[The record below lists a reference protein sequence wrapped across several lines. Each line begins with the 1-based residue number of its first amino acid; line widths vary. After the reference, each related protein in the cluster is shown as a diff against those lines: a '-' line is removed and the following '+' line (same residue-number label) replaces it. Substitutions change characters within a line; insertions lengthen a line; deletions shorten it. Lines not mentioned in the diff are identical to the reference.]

1 MHARTRLTRAATIA
15 AFAPV
20 LWGVPALASNS
31 ANAPSVDLVRE
42 ISFGT
47 IAIGSGSGEVT
58 VTTDG
63 ALRCTGG
70 LQCLGG
76 QTAGAFVITGAKDEM
91 VSIMV
96 TPSRLDDGKGHQ
108 LTATFTPSTRTLVLR
123 PGNAKNPFTVGGTLS
138 APAGLVEGSYS
149 GTFDVIVDYQ

>member
-1 MHARTRLTRAATIA
+1 MHARPRQSRAATIA
-15 AFAPV
+15 AFASG

-31 ANAPSVDLVRE
+31 ASAPSVELVRE

-47 IAIGSGSGEVT
+47 IATGSGSGEVI

-76 QTAGAFVITGAKDEM
+76 QAAGSFVITGTKDEI

-96 TPSRLDDGKGHQ
+96 TPSRLDDGNGHQ
-108 LTATFTPSTRTLVLR
+108 LTATFTPSARTLVLL
-123 PGNAKNPFTVGGTLS
+123 PGNARNPFTVGGTLS
-138 APAGLVEGSYS
+138 APAGLAEGSYI